1 MVWKNAEQINQTLND
16 MYNVFCQLPIEAEE
30 FFAQKVYECMRQR
43 GNTSFCT
50 FHIFKGFYEKALQY
64 GVDIKNSEILEIG
77 AGKPL
82 GTGIF
87 WNFAGAKKYTSID
100 KFVQVNLSDLWL
112 QRFETMLSMNLFY
125 PDNFRID
132 SLVKKNGNQYVLNE
146 EKIRLIQGSLEEYP
160 LEKNSF
166 DFIYSN
172 TVMEHM
178 INIEVILRKL
188 HDVLKDDGVVYHV
201 IDLRE
206 HHTILRTVPDKNT
219 SIEYLKYSKEE
230 WERMYPPGSEF
241 YINRFR
247 ASDFQGYFK
256 DSGFKI
262 VDFITTR
269 KMEVDETIYP
279 QIHSEFHK
287 YSIDDLKTTGIH
299 MVLKKV

>member
-1 MVWKNAEQINQTLND
+1 MVWKNVEQVNQALND

-43 GNTSFCT
+43 NNTSLYT
-50 FHIFKGFYEKALQY
+50 FNVFKGFYEKALQC
-64 GVDIKNSEILEIG
+64 GVDIKNSSILEMG

-87 WNFAGAKKYTSID
+87 WNFAGVKKYTSID
-100 KFVQVNLSDLWL
+100 KFIQINLSDLWL

-125 PDNFRID
+125 PDNFKID

-172 TVMEHM
+172 AVMEHM
-178 INIEVILRKL
+178 TNIEVILKKL
-188 HDVLKDDGVVYHV
+188 HNVLKDDGVMYHG

-206 HHTILRTVPDKNT
+206 HHTNLRTVPDKNT
-219 SIEYLKYSKEE
+219 SIDYLKYSKEE
-230 WERMYPPGSEF
+230 WERMYPPGSEH

-247 ASDFQGYFK
+247 ASDFQKYFK
-256 DSGFKI
+256 DSGFRV
-262 VDFITTR
+262 VDFITTQ
-269 KMEVDETIYP
+269 KKDLDETIYHK
-279 QIHSEFHK
+279 IHSEFHK

-299 MVLKKV
+299 MVLKKI